1 MFLDHDDEL
10 SPDALGEIA
19 LKIDESP
26 DADIIYSDDDKI
38 DVNGNRFAP
47 QFKPDWSPELLLSYM
62 YFSHIF
68 VVRRSLFD
76 ELGGMRVGFE
86 GSQDYDFAL
95 RASEKAR
102 GIYHIPL
109 VLYHWRV
116 LPNSTASSGNAKP
129 GSIEAGRKAVQD
141 ALDRRKI
148 PAKAYQ
154 PDWAQKAQ
162 AGIFSHKYVLDNC
175 PSVTVIIPTKNQMKI
190 LSRCIDSL
198 LSKTDYPNYEI
209 LVIDNNSDDPETIHY
224 LKELSGKSRINVVAV
239 GNLQGKFNY
248 SFINNRAVEKA
259 RSDYVLF
266 LNNDTE
272 VLKEDWLTQMVGC
285 AQTHG
290 VVAIG
295 ARLLYPD
302 RRIQHAGVII
312 KFYRGLAGHAFNG
325 LPGWNEGYLAYAKVL
340 RNYTAVTAACLL
352 TPRKLYLE
360 MGGLDENNFGVAYN
374 DVDYCCRLIEKG
386 YRVVYTPEAELI
398 HQVFV
403 MISKKM

>member
-1 MFLDHDDEL
+1 MVSGKFLERKKQQRLLHRLSKITSPPLLSIVMPVYNTPRAILEITIKSVVDQVYGNWELCIADDASPHEDVRNHLKEWANRDKRISVRFRETNGNISLSTNTAASLANGDYLVFLDHDDEL

-19 LKIDESP
+19 LKIDEFP

-102 GIYHIPL
+102 GVYHISL

-129 GSIEAGRKAVQD
+129 GSIDAGRRAVQE

-154 PDWAQKAQ
+154 PGWAQKAQ
-162 AGIFSHKYVLDNC
+162 AGIFSHKYVLANY
-175 PSVTVIIPTKNQMKI
+175 PSVSIIIPTKNQKKI
-190 LSRCIDSL
+190 LARCIDSL
-198 LSKTDYPNYEI
+198 VDKTNYPNYEI
-209 LVIDNNSDDPETIHY
+209 MVIDNNSDEPETIAY
-224 LKELSGKSRINVVAV
+224 LKELSWKPKIKVVAV

-248 SFINNRAVEKA
+248 SFINNRAVEKTV
-259 RSDYVLF
+259 SDYVLF
-266 LNNDTE
+266 
-272 VLKEDWLTQMVGC
+272 
-285 AQTHG
+285 
-290 VVAIG
+290 
-295 ARLLYPD
+295 
-302 RRIQHAGVII
+302 
-312 KFYRGLAGHAFNG
+312 
-325 LPGWNEGYLAYAKVL
+325 
-340 RNYTAVTAACLL
+340 
-352 TPRKLYLE
+352 
-360 MGGLDENNFGVAYN
+360 
-374 DVDYCCRLIEKG
+374 
-386 YRVVYTPEAELI
+386 
-398 HQVFV
+398 
-403 MISKKM
+403 